1 MSRLVSPA
9 VGTITSGYGHRRS
22 PGGIGS
28 TNHRGVDIARGSTRL
43 QAPADGVVVASRYNM
58 YRGHYVQIDHGHGVR
73 TLHQHMSKRAV
84 GVGARVTV
92 GQTIGTMGRTGL
104 VTGVHLHT
112 EVTIN
117 GTIVNPSAWYAQHGV
132 RIATTDVGA
141 LTAPAATSSGHTLQ
155 VGSSGTMVTALQN
168 GFRRVF
174 PAYRYKIALHN
185 RRLIKADGKFGPETD
200 AWVREF
206 QARTGITI
214 DGIVGP
220 QTVRELAKYGIRL

>member
-1 MSRLVSPA
+1 MSKLVSPA
-9 VGTITSGYGHRRS
+9 LGVITSRFGRRKS

-28 TNHRGVDIARGSTRL
+28 TNHQGVDMARGSTRI

-58 YRGHYVQIDHGHGVR
+58 YRGHYVQLDHGHGVR
-73 TLHQHMSKRAV
+73 TLHQHLAKRYV

-92 GQTIGTMGRTGL
+92 GRTIGTMGRTGL

-117 GTIVNPSAWYAQHGV
+117 GTIVNPSTWYAAQGV
-132 RIATTDVGA
+132 RLATADVGTLKVA
-141 LTAPAATSSGHTLQ
+141 VASTGGHTLQ
-155 VGSSGTMVTALQN
+155 VGSTGTMVKALQA
-168 GFRRVF
+168 GLRRVF

-185 RRLIKADGKFGPETD
+185 RRLIRVDSQFGAETD

-206 QARTGITI
+206 QRRVGIDD
-214 DGIVGP
+214 DGVVGP
-220 QTVRELAKYGIRL
+220 ITVRELAKYGITL